1 MATAYYTVRVET
13 NYGDWM
19 EFEIDYD
26 VDDDFDPKEDSDS
39 AERDIYEAVMQNLYV
54 DIDFVRMGL

>member
-13 NYGDWM
+13 NYGDFM

-26 VDDDFDPKEDSDS
+26 VDDDFDPADADGV
-39 AERDIYEAVMQNLYV
+39 ERDIYDAVMQNLYV
-54 DIDFVRMGL
+54 DLDFVRLGL

>member
-19 EFEIDYD
+19 EFEFDYD
-26 VDDDFDPKEDSDS
+26 VDDAEDFDPTDRHV
-39 AERDIYEAVMQNLYV
+39 ERAIYDEVMQNLYL
-54 DIDFVRMGL
+54 DLQFNRLDA

>member
-54 DIDFVRMGL
+54 DIDFVRLGA

>member
-19 EFEIDYD
+19 EFEFDYD
-26 VDDDFDPKEDSDS
+26 VDEDFDPKDRHV
-39 AERDIYEAVMQNLYV
+39 ERDIYDAVMQNLYL

>member
-19 EFEIDYD
+19 EFEYEYQT
-26 VDDDFDPKEDSDS
+26 DDPDFDPAARLVDQE
-39 AERDIYEAVMQNLYV
+39 IYDDVMQNLYL
-54 DIDFVRMGL
+54 DIDFNRMDA

>member
-19 EFEIDYD
+19 EFEYEYD
-26 VDDDFDPKEDSDS
+26 TDDSDFDPAADYV
-39 AERDIYEAVMQNLYV
+39 EREIYDDVMQNLYV
-54 DIDFVRMGL
+54 DLQFDRMED

>member
-13 NYGDWM
+13 NYGDFM
-19 EFEIDYD
+19 EFEFDYD
-26 VDDDFDPKEDSDS
+26 VDDDFDPKRDADIV
-39 AERDIYEAVMQNLYV
+39 ERDIYDAVMQNLYL